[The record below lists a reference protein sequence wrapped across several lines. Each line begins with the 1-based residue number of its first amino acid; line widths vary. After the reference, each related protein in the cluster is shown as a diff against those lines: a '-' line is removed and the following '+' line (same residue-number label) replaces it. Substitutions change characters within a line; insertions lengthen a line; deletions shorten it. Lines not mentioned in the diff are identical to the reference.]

1 MQAAIEV
8 RVGMEV
14 YGADGRRVGSVERVG
29 EGAFFAA
36 GHRVTMDAVE
46 RIEAGRVHLW
56 GDKGTYTAERDE
68 DKVVQRER
76 SKGLPHT
83 DAPLFVNEREVER
96 SLEERLP
103 RDGHP

>member
-1 MQAAIEV
+1 MQAAIDV
-8 RVGMEV
+8 REGMEV

-29 EGAFFAA
+29 DGAFVAA

-56 GDKGTYTAERDE
+56 AEKGTYAAESDA
-68 DKVVQRER
+68 DDVVQRER
-76 SKGLPHT
+76 SQGLPHT
-83 DAPLFVNEREVER
+83 DAPLFVNEREVEQ